1 MHRPRD
7 EIDRG
12 RLWWCDPAE
21 NEELRITLISSGTS
35 GVLAE
40 WEVQREDDDTLT
52 FKGNTST
59 ADDIDPVL
67 LNGGSLTQ
75 SETFIGVVEVD
86 LDADTYQVHF
96 SNDAGT
102 TFTTLGPVNSDP
114 SRNLD
119 KMRIVLNN
127 DLSDDR
133 VLISRAYLAV
143 IPEPASLGLL
153 SLGLVGLAMSRR
165 R

>member
-1 MHRPRD
+1 M
-7 EIDRG
+7 
-12 RLWWCDPAE
+12 
-21 NEELRITLISSGTS
+21 
-35 GVLAE
+35 
-40 WEVQREDDDTLT
+40 
-52 FKGNTST
+52 
-59 ADDIDPVL
+59 
-67 LNGGSLTQ
+67 
-75 SETFIGVVEVD
+75 
-86 LDADTYQVHF
+86 DADTYQVHF

-153 SLGLVGLAMSRR
+153 SLGLVGLAMGRR